1 MTALRDFQDGFA
13 AALLAEETP
22 VVALDAHPAL
32 TVYRNNVRSSLVRA
46 LADLYPVAAAL
57 VGDDCFTELASRF
70 IAHYPP
76 RGPVL
81 IGWGGELAD
90 IIAAEPIFA
99 GLPYLPD
106 IARLEFAL
114 HQAYHAP
121 DATPLVLCAFRSL
134 PPAALSTL
142 HIGLHPSVVLLA
154 SDHPVDAIW
163 RAHHAPDVDAALAAI
178 APRTARLLI
187 ARPGADVE
195 LRTLGDAEFAAVA
208 EFADGTPPA
217 DAAVL
222 AALFDAGLILSTSSP
237 ENVR

>member
-1 MTALRDFQDGFA
+1 MTALRDFQAGFA
-13 AALLAEETP
+13 AALLAETP
-22 VVALDAHPAL
+22 AVGRVAHPAL
-32 TVYRNNVRSSLVRA
+32 AVYRNNVRSSLVRA
-46 LADLYPVAAAL
+46 LADLYPVAGAL

-70 IAHYPP
+70 IAHHPP

-90 IIAAEPIFA
+90 FIAAEPIFA

-121 DATPLVLCAFRSL
+121 DTTPLGLCAFRSL
-134 PPAALSTL
+134 PPAALATL
-142 HIGLHPSVVLLA
+142 HLGLHPSVALLA

-163 RAHHAPDVDAALAAI
+163 QAHHAPNVDAALAAI
-178 APRTARLLI
+178 APRPARLLI

-195 LRTLGDAEFAAVA
+195 LRALGDAEFAAVA
-208 EFADGTPPA
+208 AFAEGTPPA

-222 AALFDAGLILSTSSP
+222 AALFEAGLILSTPTP